1 MTRYWLGVA
10 SKDHVQIG
18 VEGGFCQL
26 CHGKK
31 APLTRMQRGDYILY
45 YSPKQAFQSAELC
58 QAITACGVVT
68 GDNVY
73 QHEMF
78 PGFIPYR
85 RDIAWHAPVRE
96 VPIAVLR
103 TLPGWR
109 DITPKLRFGH
119 VELPEELFRAI
130 YEYMTA
136 TTQHANISTSEKREE

>member
-45 YSPKQAFQSAELC
+45 YSPKQAFQSAEPC

-68 GDNVY
+68 GDDVY

-78 PGFIPYR
+78 SGFIPYR

-96 VPIAVLR
+96 VPA
-103 TLPGWR
+103 
-109 DITPKLRFGH
+109 
-119 VELPEELFRAI
+119 
-130 YEYMTA
+130 
-136 TTQHANISTSEKREE
+136 HAAWLARYHA